1 MISKLAYVSG
11 KAQLGA
17 NVTVEPFAYIAD
29 DVIVGDGCWIGP
41 GAVLMDGAR
50 LGRNCQVHTA
60 AVVAGIPQDLK
71 FKGEYTTAEVGDNTM
86 IRESVTI
93 SRGTAAKGKTVVGS
107 NVLLMAYVHVGHDCV
122 VGDRCILANRV
133 SLGGEVE
140 IDDWAILG
148 GHCAVHQFSRIGAHV
163 MVSGGSLI
171 SKDIPPFVTAAHNPL
186 SFVGINSI
194 GLRRRDFTNEQIEQI
209 QEMCRILFQSGYSYT
224 KGCELVEREMPQGP
238 ERDMMLSFSRKSKR
252 GIIKPYNPRK
262 KNEDIG

>member
-140 IDDWAILG
+140 IDDKPVSIAIREVAEGKL
-148 GHCAVHQFSRIGAHV
+148 
-163 MVSGGSLI
+163 
-171 SKDIPPFVTAAHNPL
+171 D
-186 SFVGINSI
+186 
-194 GLRRRDFTNEQIEQI
+194 EQIEQI

-238 ERDMMLSFSRKSKR
+238 ERDMMLSFIRNSKR

>member
-1 MISKLAYVSG
+1 MCMWD
-11 KAQLGA
+11 
-17 NVTVEPFAYIAD
+17 T
-29 DVIVGDGCWIGP
+29 IVWW
-41 GAVLMDGAR
+41 A
-50 LGRNCQVHTA
+50 TA
-60 AVVAGIPQDLK
+60 ASSPIAYRWAVRSRS
-71 FKGEYTTAEVGDNTM
+71 TTG
-86 IRESVTI
+86 RFW
-93 SRGTAAKGKTVVGS
+93 AAI
-107 NVLLMAYVHVGHDCV
+107 A
-122 VGDRCILANRV
+122 
-133 SLGGEVE
+133 
-140 IDDWAILG
+140 
-148 GHCAVHQFSRIGAHV
+148 QFSRIGAHV

-238 ERDMMLSFSRKSKR
+238 ERDMMLSFIRNSKR

>member
-1 MISKLAYVSG
+1 M
-11 KAQLGA
+11 
-17 NVTVEPFAYIAD
+17 
-29 DVIVGDGCWIGP
+29 
-41 GAVLMDGAR
+41 
-50 LGRNCQVHTA
+50 
-60 AVVAGIPQDLK
+60 
-71 FKGEYTTAEVGDNTM
+71 
-86 IRESVTI
+86 
-93 SRGTAAKGKTVVGS
+93 VGS

-194 GLRRRDFTNEQIEQI
+194 GLRRRDFTNEQ
-209 QEMCRILFQSGYSYT
+209 
-224 KGCELVEREMPQGP
+224 REMPQGP
-238 ERDMMLSFSRKSKR
+238 ERDMMLSFIRNSKR